1 MARRTKRPPITRT
14 VRLTPARRQCS
25 VCNGSLWNVYD
36 TQRTVTTLDDVCR
49 LTLTVVRCHNPAC
62 PRYHQPY
69 RPEEEGAWAL
79 PHHEFGLD
87 VIALVGTLRF
97 AQHRSVPEI
106 HQALRDRQVAIAGRA
121 RSHSRARRGALG
133 A

>member
-1 MARRTKRPPITRT
+1 MPRARRTKRPPVPRRVDLAPVCRT
-14 VRLTPARRQCS
+14 CS
-25 VCNGSLWNVYD
+25 ACGGSLWNVY
-36 TQRTVTTLDDVCR
+36 QNHRTVTTLDDVCR

-87 VIALVGTLRF
+87 VI
-97 AQHRSVPEI
+97 EI
-106 HQALRDRQVAIAGRA
+106 GRA
-121 RSHSRARRGALG
+121 HV
-133 A
+133 